1 MKITNQIRHFQINK
15 VSYLMDLRYRI
26 RSWYESRFWRQNGSA
41 VFRLSEKSAMFV
53 DRDHDVIWM
62 KMLRR
67 SGFEFFKNIGIWWGR
82 RRTRLMRTMKM
93 RMQWDRTSVKQQDS
107 EWKNLLGWWIRV
119 KVKVVVDSC
128 GSAFDYEQLAL
139 GVVCLVVQVVSG
151 EGMKVGPWK
160 GWQFSEY

>member
-1 MKITNQIRHFQINK
+1 M
-15 VSYLMDLRYRI
+15 
-26 RSWYESRFWRQNGSA
+26 
-41 VFRLSEKSAMFV
+41 
-53 DRDHDVIWM
+53 
-62 KMLRR
+62 
-67 SGFEFFKNIGIWWGR
+67 
-82 RRTRLMRTMKM
+82 
-93 RMQWDRTSVKQQDS
+93 
-107 EWKNLLGWWIRV
+107 